1 MEAYASDWLQLLIR
15 WIHLIT
21 GIAWIGSS
29 FYFVWLD
36 NHLLAPKDQDDA
48 DKGIGGEL
56 WAVHGGGFYVVR
68 KFKVAPPVLP
78 EPLHWFKWEAYTTW
92 MSGFALLV
100 VMYYLHANV
109 YMIDKSIADIS
120 ALQAVGLS
128 VALLVLGWLVYDQLC
143 QRLGLARDTWIAGI
157 MVAFIAIVAW
167 RLSDVLSG
175 RAVYIQIGAMLGT
188 IMAANVLFVII
199 PSQRKLV
206 EAKEQGRAPD
216 PIYGLRGKQRSVH
229 NNYFT
234 LPVLFIMISNHYPM
248 TYGAKHGWA
257 VLIAIML
264 LAAYVRHFF
273 NLRHRGRTVWAIPVT
288 AMLATLALAIVIAP
302 DRPQATAGG
311 PPPFAKV
318 QAIITQRCVSC
329 HAQKPTQEGFAV
341 APKNV
346 MFDTPELIAANA
358 QKMYEQAVV
367 TKAMPIGNLTG
378 MTDDERVTVAAW
390 FNGGAPTR

>member
-36 NHLLAPKDQDDA
+36 NHLLAPRAQDDA

-120 ALQAVGLS
+120 PLQAVGLS
-128 VALLVLGWLVYDQLC
+128 VALLVLGWVVYDQLC
-143 QRLGLARDTWIAGI
+143 QRLGLARDTWIAGV
-157 MVAFIAIVAW
+157 MVVFIAIVAW

-302 DRPQATAGG
+302 DRPQAMAGA

-318 QAIITQRCVSC
+318 QAIVTQRCVSC

-378 MTDDERVTVAAW
+378 MTDEERVTVAAW

>member
-15 WIHLIT
+15 WFHLIT

-36 NHLLAPKDQDDA
+36 NSLLAPKAQEDA

-68 KFKVAPPVLP
+68 KFKVAPQVLP

-100 VMYYLHANV
+100 VMYYLHASV
-109 YMIDKSIADIS
+109 YMVDRSVADIS
-120 ALQAVGLS
+120 PLQAASLS
-128 VALLVLGWLVYDQLC
+128 VALLVAGWVVYDQLC
-143 QRLGLARDTWIAGI
+143 KRLGLEREAWIAAV
-157 MVAFIAIVAW
+157 MVAFIVIVAW
-167 RLSDVLSG
+167 GLSHLLSG

-188 IMAANVLFVII
+188 IMAGNVARVII

-206 EAKEQGRAPD
+206 AAKEQGITPD
-216 PIYGLRGKQRSVH
+216 PVYGQRGKQRSVH

-248 TYGAKHGWA
+248 TYGAKHGWV
-257 VLIAIML
+257 VLVAIML

-273 NLRHRGRTVWAIPVT
+273 NLRHRGQTVWAIPVT
-288 AMLATLALAIVIAP
+288 ALLGTLVLAILIAP
-302 DRPQATAGG
+302 AMPRPAAEGA
-311 PPPFAKV
+311 PSFAKV
-318 QAIITQRCVSC
+318 QAIVTQRCVGC
-329 HAQKPTQEGFAV
+329 HADKPTQEGFAV

-346 MFDTPELIAANA
+346 MFNTPDLIAANA
-358 QKMYEQAVV
+358 QKIYEQAVL
-367 TKAMPIGNLTG
+367 TRAMPIANLTG
-378 MTDDERVTVAAW
+378 MTDEERGTLAAW
-390 FNGGAPTR
+390 IAAGAPSK

>member
-36 NHLLAPKDQDDA
+36 NHLLAPKAQEDA
-48 DKGIGGEL
+48 EKGIGGEL

-68 KFKVAPPVLP
+68 KFKVAPQVLP

-100 VMYYLHANV
+100 VMYYLHASV
-109 YMIDKSIADIS
+109 YMIDKSVADIS
-120 ALQAVGLS
+120 PLQAVGLS
-128 VALLVLGWLVYDQLC
+128 MALLVVGWLLYDQLC
-143 QRLGLARDTWIAGI
+143 KRLGLEREKVIAGV
-157 MVAFIAIVAW
+157 MVVFIALVAW
-167 RLSDVLSG
+167 RLSYVLSG

-206 EAKEQGRAPD
+206 EAKEQGIAPD
-216 PIYGLRGKQRSVH
+216 PVYGLRGKQRSVH

-248 TYGAKHGWA
+248 TYGARHGWA
-257 VLIAIML
+257 VLLAIML

-288 AMLATLALAIVIAP
+288 ALLGTLVLAILIAP
-302 DRPQATAGG
+302 DKPQVAAGG
-311 PPPFAKV
+311 PPPFAQA

-329 HAQKPTQEGFAV
+329 HAEKPTQEGFAV

-346 MFDTPELIAANA
+346 MFNTPDLIAVNA
-358 QKMYEQAVV
+358 QKIYEQAVV

-378 MTDDERVTVAAW
+378 MTDDERATLAAW
-390 FNGGAPTR
+390 FNGGAPTK

>member
-36 NHLLAPKDQDDA
+36 NHLLAPKAQEDA
-48 DKGIGGEL
+48 EKGIGGEL

-68 KFKVAPPVLP
+68 KFKVAPQVLP

-100 VMYYLHANV
+100 VMYYLHASV
-109 YMIDKSIADIS
+109 YMIDKSVADIS
-120 ALQAVGLS
+120 PLQAVGLS
-128 VALLVLGWLVYDQLC
+128 MALLVIGWLLYDQLC
-143 QRLGLARDTWIAGI
+143 KRLGLEREKVIAGV
-157 MVAFIAIVAW
+157 MVVFIAIVAW
-167 RLSDVLSG
+167 RLSYVLSG

-188 IMAANVLFVII
+188 IMAANVFFVII

-206 EAKEQGRAPD
+206 EAKEQGIAPD

-257 VLIAIML
+257 VLLAIML

-288 AMLATLALAIVIAP
+288 ALLGTLVLAILIAP
-302 DRPQATAGG
+302 DKPQVAAGG
-311 PPPFAKV
+311 PPPFAQA

-329 HAQKPTQEGFAV
+329 HAEKPTQEGFAV

-346 MFDTPELIAANA
+346 MFNTPDLIAVNA
-358 QKMYEQAVV
+358 QKIYEQAVV

-378 MTDDERVTVAAW
+378 MTDDERATLAAW
-390 FNGGAPTR
+390 FNGGAPTK